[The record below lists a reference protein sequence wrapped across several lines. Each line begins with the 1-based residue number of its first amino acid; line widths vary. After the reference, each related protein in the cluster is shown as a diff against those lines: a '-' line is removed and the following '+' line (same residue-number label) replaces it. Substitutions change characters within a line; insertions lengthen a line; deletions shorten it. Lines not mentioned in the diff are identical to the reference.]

1 MSGHQGLFSRL
12 RVKFH
17 QENGLRVVV
26 WLAGVL
32 LMLNLIFFVHDQR
45 NALTPQIQQLL
56 GQKQRLEQVLAEADW
71 NAREEAARSRL
82 TAIEN
87 SFWSAESEGLARAE
101 LQVLL
106 EQLADKTNFEIVDIE
121 LRPMVEVDDLPGW
134 YRLGATL
141 NGSPDPSTLVRYLGV
156 LADEERQIIVDAVR
170 FGKRNARSRVDVHA
184 IVRIEREGQA

>member
-1 MSGHQGLFSRL
+1 MSGQQGLFSQL
-12 RVKFH
+12 QVKFQ
-17 QENGLRVVV
+17 QEIGLRVVV

-45 NALTPQIQQLL
+45 NALAPQIQQLL

-71 NAREEAARSRL
+71 NARKEAARARL

-106 EQLADKTNFEIVDIE
+106 EQLADKSNFEILDIE

-141 NGSPDPSTLVRYLGV
+141 NGSPDPSALVRYLGV
-156 LADEERQIIVDAVR
+156 LADEDRQIIVDAVR
-170 FGKRNARSRVDVHA
+170 FGKGSARSRVDVHA